1 MITAI
6 KPNAMLTETDP
17 MSTLCNLSP
26 QDIINASTAINS
38 VLQKVFF
45 WVTIPARITQILK
58 QKETNEWKN

>member
-17 MSTLCNLSP
+17 MSTLRNLSP

-38 VLQKVFF
+38 ALQKVFSGLPCLQELHKF
-45 WVTIPARITQILK
+45 
-58 QKETNEWKN
+58 